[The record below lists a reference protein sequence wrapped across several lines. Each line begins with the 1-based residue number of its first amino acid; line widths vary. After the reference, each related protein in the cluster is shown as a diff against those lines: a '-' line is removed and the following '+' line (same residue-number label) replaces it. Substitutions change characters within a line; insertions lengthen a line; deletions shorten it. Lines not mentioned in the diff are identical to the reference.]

1 MIYICIPSYNEERTV
16 GVLLWKV
23 RQVMAEFPRD
33 YHLLV
38 LDDASDD
45 ATPDILAPYTRV
57 LPLTVIRH
65 TQRTGYADS
74 LEELLR
80 EAVRRAPYPRR
91 DVIVALQADFTE
103 APEHIPALV
112 KRIEGGIDVV
122 TSARDDR
129 AAPVLPRWTR
139 RAFGLTLRRFDWH
152 ESAGDPLSGFR
163 AYRVV
168 CLKKA
173 LAACNERPLLELD
186 GWAANAELL
195 RAVQPHARRMATAPV
210 EVHQTRRGRATR
222 FNVVDAARQFIGL
235 LRIPP
240 PTTPDDASAEEVVDV
255 AGTGDRA
262 RAGGARRSDQHRDG
276 RTHEVGVA
284 AEASRSDDRQRR
296 RGAGSGGR
304 ARRGRRPSGGTGTS
318 EPGTGGEA

>member
-1 MIYICIPSYNEERTV
+1 MIYICIPSYNEARTV
-16 GVLLWKV
+16 GVLLWRV

-65 TQRTGYADS
+65 ERRTGYADS

-122 TSARDDR
+122 TSTRDDR

-173 LAACNERPLLELD
+173 LAARNERPLLELD

-210 EVHQTRRGRATR
+210 EVRDARRGRATR
-222 FNVVDAARQFIGL
+222 FSVADAARQFIGL
-235 LRIPP
+235 LRVPP
-240 PTTPDDASAEEVVDV
+240 PAAADDAPADELVGV

-262 RAGGARRSDQHRDG
+262 RANRARRGDRRRSG
-276 RTHEVGVA
+276 RPHEVGVA
-284 AEASRSDDRQRR
+284 AETSRNDDRQSRR
-296 RGAGSGGR
+296 RAGTGGR
-304 ARRGRRPSGGTGTS
+304 SRRGRRPSPGSGTS
-318 EPGTGGEA
+318 EPRSEGGA